1 MKTLIF
7 FSFLF
12 LLSIPS
18 ISQLVTKT
26 KCDAFTVDIL
36 DGKVSGLK
44 ASAKDYDIKKAFPCF
59 TSAEPEGSSAG
70 CGGQVAYKDRDVVFF
85 VDRDYIEIREKVK
98 ANLTVPLMGGKRN
111 SFFKFL
117 GNPKL
122 KDDKWDAFQMSYGT
136 LILYY
141 NSAGKVNKIQ
151 ISTMSTDNIQLC
163 Q

>member
-1 MKTLIF
+1 
-7 FSFLF
+7 
-12 LLSIPS
+12 
-18 ISQLVTKT
+18 LVTKT
-26 KCDAFTVDIL
+26 KCDAFTIDIL
-36 DGKVSGLK
+36 DGKVGGLK

-59 TSAEPEGSSAG
+59 TSAEPEGSTAG
-70 CGGQVAYKDRDVVFF
+70 CGGQVAYKDRDVYFF
-85 VDRDYIEIREKVK
+85 VDRDYIEIRDKVK
-98 ANLTVPLMGGKRN
+98 ATLTVPLMGGKRN

>member
-1 MKTLIF
+1 MKTPIVII
-7 FSFLF
+7 LF
-12 LLSIPS
+12 LLFAIPS
-18 ISQLVTKT
+18 YSQLVTKT
-26 KCDAFTVDIL
+26 KCDAFTIEIL
-36 DGKVSGLK
+36 DGKVGGLK

-59 TSAEPEGSSAG
+59 TSAEPEGTASG
-70 CGGQVAYKDRDVVFF
+70 CGGQVNYKDRDVYFY
-85 VDRDYIEIREKVK
+85 VDRDYIEIRDKVK
-98 ANLTVPLMGGKRN
+98 AKLTVPLMGGKRN

-136 LILYY
+136 LILHY

-151 ISTMSTDNIQLC
+151 MSTLSTETIKLC